1 MDRHLDFPML
11 FPHQTKDEKKRR
23 PRWPVIHLAL
33 LSLYAKA
40 DTLANQSSSPHAA
53 NLATYIELDFPHI
66 TSLKARR
73 ITLNKTLAALI
84 SRPAPPAEE
93 KPYKVSQG
101 GTRLDGEGYHLIPL
115 DLRESS
121 FLESTL
127 LPLLDTTLP
136 TLFLAE
142 CLFCYMAPAESHAV
156 IEWFGNVFGAEGKGG
171 CMGVVYEM
179 CGLE

>member
-1 MDRHLDFPML
+1 MG
-11 FPHQTKDEKKRR
+11 Q
-23 PRWPVIHLAL
+23 PVRYLVL
-33 LSLYAKA
+33 LSSLNVIKA
-40 DTLANQSSSPHAA
+40 ITNQSSSPHAA

-73 ITLNKTLAALI
+73 ISLNKNLAALI
-84 SRPAPPAEE
+84 SHPAPPAGE

-101 GTRLDGEGYHLIPL
+101 GTRLDGEGYHLVPL
-115 DLRESS
+115 DLRDTSS
-121 FLESTL
+121 LASTL
-127 LPLLDTTLP
+127 LPLFDTTLP

-142 CLFCYMAPAESHAV
+142 CLFCYMAPEESHAV
-156 IEWFGNVFGAEGKGG
+156 IEWFGNVFGAEAKGG